1 MYLCLR
7 LGLAEVAG
15 TASTHEELQ
24 ACKIGGCCGK
34 DTPLLPAAEVQAR
47 LGSLPLWKISDDGK
61 TISRTFTAKN
71 WGAAMAFI
79 NELSV
84 LAEEEGHH
92 PDVHLTNW
100 RDVRID
106 LSTHA
111 IGGLSMPDLV
121 LAAKLDALPITYSP
135 KWLRESGVGA
145 LLAAN
150 EAGATAEP
158 DAQAATAPPAKKVKE

>member
-1 MYLCLR
+1 MHR

-15 TASTHEELQ
+15 SASTHEELS

-34 DTPLLPAAEVQAR
+34 DTPALSAEDVQAR
-47 LGSLPLWKISDDGK
+47 IGALPLWALSTDGK
-61 TISRTFTAKN
+61 VISREFTAKN

-79 NELSV
+79 NGLSV

-100 RDVRID
+100 RNVRVD
-106 LSTHA
+106 LTTHA

-121 LAAKLDALPITYSP
+121 LAAKLDELPVTYSP
-135 KWLRESGVGA
+135 KWLKESGVGA
-145 LLAAN
+145 LLD
-150 EAGATAEP
+150 GG
-158 DAQAATAPPAKKVKE
+158 DK